1 MIKFKKGA
9 SVHYRSRARSGS
21 GKIVEVRETE
31 RGLWYGVKTSEI
43 GDVLFVRVSGLRALT

>member
-1 MIKFKKGA
+1 MIQFKKGA

-21 GKIVEVRETE
+21 GKIVEGRETE